1 MRPDNVEYMH
11 YEAELVV
18 VIGKTARNVTEAD
31 AMEYVAGY
39 TVCNDYAIRDY
50 LENYYRP
57 NLRVKSRDGLT
68 PIGRRSSINRRLP
81 IRTTLP
87 CAPGSTASC
96 VSRAAP
102 RI

>member
-1 MRPDNVEYMH
+1 MRPNNIEYMH

-18 VIGKTARNVTEAD
+18 VIGKQARNVSEAD
-31 AMEYVAGY
+31 AMDYVAGY

-68 PIGRRSSINRRLP
+68 PMLSSHRAERGD
-81 IRTTLP
+81 
-87 CAPGSTASC
+87 PGPA
-96 VSRAAP
+96 
-102 RI
+102 